1 MTTTED
7 VSDGPMTYPKGTPRQ
22 RQIAA
27 DAIREARKH
36 GQHGGAAFGF
46 ASEVLARRA
55 ARWLTTTDLE
65 HAVDLGHAFV
75 LMDNELRTSIRRSLR

>member
-36 GQHGGAAFGF
+36 GQHGGAALGF

-55 ARWLTTTDLE
+55 ARWLTTTDIE

-75 LMDNELRTSIRRSLR
+75 LLDGELITAIRRSLR

>member
-27 DAIREARKH
+27 DAIREARAR
-36 GQHGGAAFGF
+36 GERGAAVFGF
-46 ASEVLARRA
+46 ASEVTARRA
-55 ARWLTTTDLE
+55 ARFATTTDRE
-65 HAVDLGHAFV
+65 HTTDLGHAFV
-75 LMDNELRTSIRRSLR
+75 ILDGELITAIRRSLR